1 MVGWRGKGAQSVK
14 VKITKSTFNG
24 IEFLPEPRVLNL
36 GGVGMMGAQTLE
48 FELPTEWKSLTVTL
62 HIERE
67 GGDRPEPIVLDKYG
81 SVKVDK
87 RVTAARQG
95 AWMLLA
101 TNGTTYT
108 AMTKPAPYRCYKTI
122 DTIPAGAD
130 VSPTLYEQLIAQ
142 AAACRKEA
150 AEYAAQAKNHRDA
163 AEQAVT
169 NAEAA
174 ATRAENAS
182 LSLQGDASNLMIYPY
197 KHLCGPASLTADG
210 VNLKRSDTKVIFSGS
225 GSTAAVWPIRLADFP
240 KKVMRITGKCTALTG
255 GVKIVLN
262 ADSKKYA
269 GETNYYDLQVLS
281 AGKPF
286 DVTVDFAWWEAHADE
301 QDIDMSGPLDVRFLC
316 TKSDNSVT
324 LENPLLSARVL
335 DSEWIGVSGMTLGA
349 VIEQI
354 ETTIRQYHP

>member
-1 MVGWRGKGAQSVK
+1 MK

-87 RVTAARQG
+87 RFTAARQG

-122 DTIPAGAD
+122 DTTPAGAD

-142 AAACRKEA
+142 AAACRDKT
-150 AEYAAQAKNHRDA
+150 AEY
-163 AEQAVT
+163 
-169 NAEAA
+169 
-174 ATRAENAS
+174 
-182 LSLQGDASNLMIYPY
+182 ASNLMIHPY

-210 VNLKRSDTKVIFSGS
+210 VNLKHHDTKVYFSGS

-240 KKVMRITGKCTALTG
+240 KNVMRITGKCTALTG

-281 AGKPF
+281 AGKSF

-324 LENPLLSARVL
+324 LENPLLSAWVL

-354 ETTIRQYHP
+354 ETTIRQHHP